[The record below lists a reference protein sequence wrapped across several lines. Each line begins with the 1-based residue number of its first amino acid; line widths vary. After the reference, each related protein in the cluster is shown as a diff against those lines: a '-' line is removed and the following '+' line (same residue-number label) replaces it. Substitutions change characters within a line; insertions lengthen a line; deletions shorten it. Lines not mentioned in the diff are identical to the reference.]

1 MIHRKK
7 PGTVF
12 IVGAGPGD
20 PGLLTLKAAQL
31 LSKADVVVHDRL
43 IHPEVLEH
51 ARNGARLI
59 YAGKE
64 GGGES
69 TRQEDINRELIEHAR
84 LGRSVVRLKGG
95 DPFVFGR
102 GGEEALALSAAGIPW
117 EVVPGVSSG
126 IAAPAAAGIPVT
138 LRGVSAAVTFATAH
152 LEANEP
158 EWKHLATAPTLV
170 LFMAGSRLEKVCAAL
185 VNAGRSAST
194 PAAIVEAGT
203 WSHQRVIEST
213 LGELSSLSLRERGEG
228 RGEGLEQPS
237 EAPHPASG
245 RPLPARRERFSV
257 GSPALLIVGD
267 VVRVRQALMQS
278 EQPELARGVS

>member
-31 LSKADVVVHDRL
+31 LSRADVVVHDRL
-43 IHPEVLEH
+43 IHPEVLSH

-84 LGRSVVRLKGG
+84 LGRMVVRLKGG

-138 LRGVSAAVTFATAH
+138 LRGVSASVTFATAH
-152 LEANEP
+152 LELGEP
-158 EWKHLATAPTLV
+158 EWRHLAGAPTLV
-170 LFMAGSRLEKVCAAL
+170 LFMAGSRLEHACSAL
-185 VNAGRSAST
+185 IRAGRSEST
-194 PAAIVEAGT
+194 PAAVVIAGT
-203 WSHQRVIEST
+203 WSHQQVIEGD
-213 LGELSSLSLRERGEG
+213 LRSLSLRERAKAPGGDGVGEKEG
-228 RGEGLEQPS
+228 RGEGPT
-237 EAPHPASG
+237 
-245 RPLPARRERFSV
+245 
-257 GSPALLIVGD
+257 LLVVGD
-267 VVRVRQALMQS
+267 VVAVRRSLAES
-278 EQPELARGVS
+278 EPQFARGVS